1 MYTVHDFAR
10 MAADGARMDA
20 FAKAIARAVKP
31 GSIVVDLGA
40 GTGIFSL
47 LAAKAGAK
55 RVHAIDPNPAIFLLP
70 ELARAT
76 GVADRITIHHA
87 LSAEVDLPERAD
99 VIVSDLR
106 GATALNGDYLTAIR
120 HARARF
126 LRPGGTLIPQIDR
139 LVVALVEADGMWRW
153 LSSTWE
159 AYEARGLPSAPIR
172 ASIVN
177 ALHQD
182 IMAPIAASDLLS
194 EPARWGTV
202 DWATHDTPVVDGT
215 VDVAIRRRGV
225 AHGLCVWFE
234 TTLVDDIGFDTRP
247 GVDSVYSR
255 VFLPLPAP
263 IEVDA
268 GESAKLTLRAHVRGE
283 RWAWEG
289 RIGAKGDARSFRQ
302 STFFGLPTDPAAL
315 LRESSAHKPSCSP
328 TAQRLQ
334 TLLAAM
340 DGQRTVAEL
349 VDLVTATLAP
359 DSPLR
364 SAAEDEARN
373 AISRYGL

>member
-1 MYTVHDFAR
+1 MYSVHDFAR
-10 MAADGARMDA
+10 MAADGVRLDAYAR
-20 FAKAIARAVKP
+20 AIARAVKP
-31 GSIVVDLGA
+31 GSVVVDLGA

-47 LAAKAGAK
+47 LAARAGAK

-70 ELARAT
+70 ELARAA

-87 LSAEVDLPERAD
+87 LSAEVELPEHAD
-99 VIVSDLR
+99 VVISDLR
-106 GATALNGDYLTAIR
+106 GATALNADYLAAIR

-126 LRPGGTLIPQIDR
+126 LRPGGTLIPQVDR
-139 LVVALVEADGMWRW
+139 LLVALVEAEEMWRW
-153 LSSTWE
+153 LSSGWE
-159 AYEARGLPSAPIR
+159 AFDARDVPSTAVR

-177 ALHQD
+177 AVHQD
-182 IMAPIAASDLLS
+182 VLCPIGANGVLS
-194 EPARWGTV
+194 EPAQWGTV
-202 DWATHDTPVVDGT
+202 EWATHDTPVVEGT
-215 VDVAIRRRGV
+215 VAVPLRRRGV

-234 TTLVDDIGFDTRP
+234 TVLLDEIAFDTRP
-247 GVDSVYSR
+247 GTDSVYSR
-255 VFLPLPAP
+255 AFLPLPEPTA
-263 IEVDA
+263 VDD

-289 RIGAKGDARSFRQ
+289 QIRGKGDARSFRQ

-315 LRESSAHKPSCSP
+315 LRESSAHRPSPSP
-328 TAQRLQ
+328 SAQRLRA
-334 TLLAAM
+334 LLDAM

-349 VDLVTATLAP
+349 VDLVTATHAK
-359 DSPLR
+359 DSPSR